1 MSTTPLENVFDKGKR
16 IVKLINEQQ
25 IFDSPLNIRSNKSES
40 RATPY
45 IEIIFSLDDENYCQ
59 AGYTTNAS
67 TGNQIQGTI
76 SFVASAAGN
85 KIGSFLLQLHL
96 LMAYMSN
103 VQRMELDNM
112 TDNPERAATGIYRD
126 FSFKEKGFPEM
137 YYKQSGNSISIVL
150 ETLKSIVDEQKKKER
165 KLTFWNNYD
174 GINDFI
180 KAIKQNS
187 GGKKKNNTKRH
198 KKNKTRRRHS
208 TRRHSKRRLKRH
220 LKRH

>member
-25 IFDSPLNIRSNKSES
+25 LFDSPLNIRSNKSES

-45 IEIIFSLDDENYCQ
+45 IKIIFSLDDENYCQ

-67 TGNQIQGTI
+67 TGNKIQGTI

-112 TDNPERAATGIYRD
+112 TDNPQRAATGIYRD

-137 YYKQSGNSISIVL
+137 YYKKSGNSISIVL
-150 ETLKSIVDEQKKKER
+150 ETMKSIVEEQKKKER

-180 KAIKQNS
+180 RAIKQNS
-187 GGKKKNNTKRH
+187 GGKKKNKTRRD
-198 KKNKTRRRHS
+198 KKNKTKRHSIRHRRRKS
-208 TRRHSKRRLKRH
+208 NKRH
-220 LKRH
+220 

>member
-16 IVKLINEQQ
+16 IVKLINQQQ

-45 IEIIFSLDDENYCQ
+45 IEIIFSLDDEHYCQ
-59 AGYTTNAS
+59 AGYTSNAS

-76 SFVASAAGN
+76 IYVASGSGN

-112 TDNPERAATGIYRD
+112 TDNPQRASTGIYRD

-137 YYKQSGNSISIVL
+137 YYKQGSNSISIVL

-165 KLTFWNNYD
+165 KLLFWNNYD

-187 GGKKKNNTKRH
+187 GGKKKNKTRRD
-198 KKNKTRRRHS
+198 KKNKTKRHSMRHRRRKS
-208 TRRHSKRRLKRH
+208 NKRL
-220 LKRH
+220 